1 MRPADPDGVESAS
14 LFDAIAAGDLSMLED
29 LLAAGADPETV
40 DDNAGRSTALAWACG
55 HGDEGAVRMLLRS
68 GAKPDAVADARPL
81 VEAAR
86 HGFVDLML
94 LLIKAGARLDA
105 ADRSGVT
112 ALRLAAANGFADI
125 ARKLVEAGADR
136 AQAGLDGVLPA
147 DAARAAGHALLAAYL
162 DDPARVSTRHALWRH
177 GREAARAVADARRT
191 SVIDRALGLDHDLQA
206 PDWTFSGGI
215 AQGPAVTQDFTS
227 VAASGNTALVVRMLD
242 AGLDPDW
249 TLCGGGATA
258 LMMAARSGERQVLEV
273 LLERGADPDR
283 RHDTGLTALH
293 FALFKP
299 SARVHGP
306 VVARLLAAG
315 ADPDAV
321 DGDGLRPLH
330 RACGHGVAEIAGALI
345 DAGAD
350 PFLPDRTGRTP
361 ADLAPAGGRKG
372 KAIQDLLDRVRA
384 HR

>member
-1 MRPADPDGVESAS
+1 MRSADPDGVESAS
-14 LFDAIAAGDLSMLED
+14 LFDAIAAGDLSMVED
-29 LLAAGADPETV
+29 LLAAGADPDVV
-40 DDNAGRSTALAWACG
+40 DGHAGRSTALAWACG
-55 HGDEGAVRMLLRS
+55 HGDEGAVRTLLRS

-86 HGFVDLML
+86 HGFVDLMV
-94 LLIKAGARLDA
+94 LLIKAGARPDA

-112 ALRLAAANGFADI
+112 ALLLAAANGFADI

-136 AQAGLDGVLPA
+136 AQAGPDGALPA
-147 DAARAAGHALLAAYL
+147 DAARAAGHAMLAAYL
-162 DDPARVSTRHALWRH
+162 DDPAGVSARHALWRD

-191 SVIDRALGLDHDLQA
+191 RVINRALGLDDDLQA
-206 PDWTFSGGI
+206 PEWTFSGGI
-215 AQGPAVTQDFTS
+215 AHGPAVTQDFTS
-227 VAASGNTALVVRMLD
+227 VAASGNTALVIRMLD

-249 TLCGGGATA
+249 TLCGGATA
-258 LMMAARSGERQVLEV
+258 LMMAARSGEREVLEV

-283 RHDTGLTALH
+283 RNDTGLTALH

-321 DGDGLRPLH
+321 DGEGLRPLH
-330 RACGHGVAEIAGALI
+330 RACGHGVAEIAAALV

-372 KAIQDLLDRVRA
+372 KAIQELLDRVRA
-384 HR
+384 RR